1 MSDPSKRPH
10 MMGNGWQDRRS
21 LSPAEQLEQLI
32 DDPSCTVTVTEKE
45 IIIQA
50 PDYPTYVVAKFK
62 IKAAAGAKP
71 IRGRYGS
78 ANAQ

>member
-32 DDPSCTVTVTEKE
+32 DDPSCTVTVKEAE
-45 IIIQA
+45 IIICA
-50 PDYPTYVVAKFK
+50 PDYRSYMLAKLA
-62 IKAAAGAKP
+62 IKDASGAKL
-71 IRGRYGS
+71 IRGRYGNTS
-78 ANAQ
+78 AQ